1 MKFSHS
7 KLSTILNCPATYY
20 LSYIQGISS
29 KIEKPAL
36 AIGSAVHWGIEHNT
50 EDLSEYYFENSTFKK
65 KDNYTSDQ
73 MLAEAMV
80 HGYLKHKDEIFND
93 ILSDEDGTKAELI
106 EESHE
111 IYLTGKLKSKIE
123 GLEYHDFVG
132 IVDLL
137 LLTNK
142 GFIIIDYKTSSIEPD
157 WSKYLD
163 QIYRYIMLIQTAFP
177 EVPVY
182 KIGIVNIRKTKIKQ
196 KKTENELQFMQRLK
210 LEYDLN
216 DENYVNY
223 HQYSMKDIDKKYME
237 KYISNLSKMC
247 DLAYNIDKNKIWYI
261 NYNDVVN
268 VYGKSEFYDI
278 FYQTPDAYLL
288 YKINDYI
295 WNEEEQKFENS
306 RDCVPI
312 DMLVLEKDNIMNK
325 YSLFKEEFNNIK
337 ENNPDTTLEQFIDYI
352 KLNYLCDNNLL
363 NKYVDTLIFELKS
376 KK

>member
-1 MKFSHS
+1 
-7 KLSTILNCPATYY
+7 
-20 LSYIQGISS
+20 
-29 KIEKPAL
+29 
-36 AIGSAVHWGIEHNT
+36 
-50 EDLSEYYFENSTFKK
+50 
-65 KDNYTSDQ
+65 
-73 MLAEAMV
+73 
-80 HGYLKHKDEIFND
+80 
-93 ILSDEDGTKAELI
+93 
-106 EESHE
+106 
-111 IYLTGKLKSKIE
+111 
-123 GLEYHDFVG
+123 
-132 IVDLL
+132 
-137 LLTNK
+137 
-142 GFIIIDYKTSSIEPD
+142 
-157 WSKYLD
+157 
-163 QIYRYIMLIQTAFP
+163 
-177 EVPVY
+177 
-182 KIGIVNIRKTKIKQ
+182 
-196 KKTENELQFMQRLK
+196 MQRLK

-352 KLNYLCDNNLL
+352 ELNYLCDNNLL